1 MKDFAI
7 LMSTDGKGNNVLKIK
22 PPIVF
27 SQENA
32 DELLYRLQTIFN
44 EDYITH

>member
-1 MKDFAI
+1 
-7 LMSTDGKGNNVLKIK
+7 MSTDGQDNNALKVK

-32 DELLYRLQTIFN
+32 DELLSRLQTIFN
-44 EDYITH
+44 EDFMTH